1 MLVRCVKADGD
12 ILIEGELYN
21 VVEVT
26 RQGNYHLEG
35 VKPPK
40 GFNCFDQ
47 ARFELEQD
55 SLLDWI
61 EETETEY
68 LAEETFFYTGA

>member
-26 RQGNYHLEG
+26 RQGN
-35 VKPPK
+35 
-40 GFNCFDQ
+40 
-47 ARFELEQD
+47 
-55 SLLDWI
+55 
-61 EETETEY
+61 
-68 LAEETFFYTGA
+68 